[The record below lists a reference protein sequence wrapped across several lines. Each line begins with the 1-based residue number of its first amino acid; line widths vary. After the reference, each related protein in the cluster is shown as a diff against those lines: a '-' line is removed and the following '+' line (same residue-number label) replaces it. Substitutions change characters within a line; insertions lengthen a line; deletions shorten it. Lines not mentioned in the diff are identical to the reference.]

1 MLFMY
6 NKIISIFDAFKNIE
20 YMLHYYFYT
29 NNNAINIIIIIKC
42 STASKLDRSIVLF
55 IIPRK

>member
-6 NKIISIFDAFKNIE
+6 NKIISIFDVFKNIG
-20 YMLHYYFYT
+20 YILHYFFYT
-29 NNNAINIIIIIKC
+29 NNNAINIIIIIKY
-42 STASKLDRSIVLF
+42 STTSKLDRSIVLF